1 MMIYSFHIVYL
12 PKSILD
18 CITIIK
24 KGLSMAKINYN
35 YEKRARE
42 LEKQKKKE
50 EKRKKKEAL
59 KNESAEDTKTPSE
72 TSTDE

>member
-1 MMIYSFHIVYL
+1 L
-12 PKSILD
+12 
-18 CITIIK
+18 
-24 KGLSMAKINYN
+24 AKTNYN

-59 KNESAEDTKTPSE
+59 KNGGTEEAVETPDDAQKE
-72 TSTDE
+72 E

>member
-1 MMIYSFHIVYL
+1 
-12 PKSILD
+12 
-18 CITIIK
+18 
-24 KGLSMAKINYN
+24 MAKTNYN

-59 KNESAEDTKTPSE
+59 KNESANTTEDTSI
-72 TSTDE
+72 DE

>member
-1 MMIYSFHIVYL
+1 
-12 PKSILD
+12 
-18 CITIIK
+18 
-24 KGLSMAKINYN
+24 MAKVNYN

-59 KNESAEDTKTPSE
+59 KNNEIEDE
-72 TSTDE
+72 TQKSSDTANDQEL

>member
-1 MMIYSFHIVYL
+1 
-12 PKSILD
+12 
-18 CITIIK
+18 
-24 KGLSMAKINYN
+24 MAKVNYN

-59 KNESAEDTKTPSE
+59 KKGDVDETQESEDTPTE
-72 TSTDE
+72 QE